1 MLTIV
6 TNGNGGQAGTGNGIM
21 VENNGQYQG
30 GLFATSA
37 VEFTNNARSDGP
49 IVGSTVK
56 FNNNVQNDQF
66 PTITVVP
73 VGMPGSPIVYAQPNP
88 PQMFAG

>member
-1 MLTIV
+1 MASS
-6 TNGNGGQAGTGNGIM
+6 GPG
-21 VENNGQYQG
+21 
-30 GLFATSA
+30 A
-37 VEFTNNARSDGP
+37 VEFSNNARSDGP

-73 VGMPGSPIVYAQPNP
+73 GRHAGTDVIYAQPNP
-88 PQMFAG
+88 PEMFAG

>member
-1 MLTIV
+1 MLTII
-6 TNGNGGQAGTGNGIM
+6 AEGTGGDAG
-21 VENNGQYQG
+21 VENSIKIDNNGQIQG
-30 GLFATSA
+30 GLFGQGA
-37 VEFTNNARSDGP
+37 VEFSNNARSDGP

-73 VGMPGSPIVYAQPNP
+73 AGMPGADVVYAQPNP
-88 PQMFAG
+88 PEMFAG